1 MGENLS
7 FKSSSDFFNDE
18 NITGSSPKSK
28 QTTPPS
34 ECYYYLVKPN
44 FTSNN
49 SKDETFEIN
58 QLKSL
63 SSSKINFE
71 PITDQ
76 SDNDL
81 KNFLENCFNELSKN
95 NTIECSNS
103 TILENSSNTSSIS
116 NNTTSPIISL
126 TNNVMS
132 SNQLKSMDN
141 ADTPRL
147 SLVRKQ
153 KTIVEK
159 IPDSNNSSLPTNTFL
174 LNGEN
179 LNDLNDFYSLKIT
192 FV

>member
-1 MGENLS
+1 
-7 FKSSSDFFNDE
+7 
-18 NITGSSPKSK
+18 
-28 QTTPPS
+28 
-34 ECYYYLVKPN
+34 
-44 FTSNN
+44 
-49 SKDETFEIN
+49 
-58 QLKSL
+58 
-63 SSSKINFE
+63 
-71 PITDQ
+71 
-76 SDNDL
+76 
-81 KNFLENCFNELSKN
+81 
-95 NTIECSNS
+95 
-103 TILENSSNTSSIS
+103 
-116 NNTTSPIISL
+116 
-126 TNNVMS
+126 MS